1 MKINKIWKLYQ
12 ELRRLR
18 NKVKALE
25 ADLSRINTNYNI
37 LLSYKKSQEVLFNTM
52 TITMP
57 NVHRIEIDY
66 HLRDESRRPI
76 ADHIYKRMSEQMK
89 IKLVDDLFEQGYIRK
104 IQDDDVCES
113 YEIKVVR

>member
-1 MKINKIWKLYQ
+1 MRLKKLWQLYK

-18 NKVKALE
+18 NRVKELE
-25 ADLSRINTNYNI
+25 ADLSRANRNYN
-37 LLSYKKSQEVLFNTM
+37 LLFYKKSQEVPFSTM

-57 NVHRIEIDY
+57 NVHRIEMAYGLSDT
-66 HLRDESRRPI
+66 SRRPI

-104 IQDDDVCES
+104 VRDDDVCES
-113 YEIKVVR
+113 YEVKVVR

>member
-1 MKINKIWKLYQ
+1 MRLKKLWQLYK

-18 NKVKALE
+18 NRVKELE

-37 LLSYKKSQEVLFNTM
+37 LLSYKKSQEVPFNAM

-57 NVHRIEIDY
+57 NVHRIEMDY
-66 HLRDESRRPI
+66 HLSDVSRRPI